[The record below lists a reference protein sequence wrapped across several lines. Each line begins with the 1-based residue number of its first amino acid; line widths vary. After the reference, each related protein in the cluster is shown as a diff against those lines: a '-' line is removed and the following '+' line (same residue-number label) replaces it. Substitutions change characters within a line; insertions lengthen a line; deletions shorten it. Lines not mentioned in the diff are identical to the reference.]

1 MKNILLSTF
10 FAVLITQFA
19 YAQKQDIKD
28 LYFDYLQVRMDADE
42 KPEAKT
48 KAIAL
53 LQRSSELTKTQLGNV
68 NYHLGR
74 LYEEDGEIEKAV
86 PYYEESIKITPGYYV
101 PYRALG
107 FMYYKK
113 CAELG
118 KKLIEIDKSV
128 NGNSY
133 KKAFDELKALSLKT
147 AKYLEKSQACDPDDE
162 TLDMIKV
169 LYKNLKDDKAL
180 TTIKDRLKALSA
192 DCVTLLED

>member
-1 MKNILLSTF
+1 MKNILLTTF
-10 FAVLITQFA
+10 FALLITQIT

-42 KPEAKT
+42 KPEAKV

-68 NYHLGR
+68 TYHLGR

-113 CAELG
+113 CVALNQ
-118 KKLIEIDKSV
+118 KLSGIDKAKDSD
-128 NGNSY
+128 GY
-133 KKAFDELKALSLKT
+133 KKALDELKKSSLKT

-162 TLDMIKV
+162 TLAMIKN
-169 LYKNLKDDKAL
+169 LYKNMKDDKAL
-180 TTIKDRLKALSA
+180 ATISDRLKALSS

>member
-86 PYYEESIKITPGYYV
+86 PYYESIKITPGYYV

-118 KKLIEIDKSV
+118 KKLSEIDKSV

-133 KKAFDELKALSLKT
+133 KKASDELKALSLKT

-180 TTIKDRLKALSA
+180 TTIRERLKALSA

>member
-1 MKNILLSTF
+1 MKNILLTAYLTLLLSS
-10 FAVLITQFA
+10 FAC
-19 YAQKQDIKD
+19 AQKQDIKD

-42 KPEAKT
+42 KPEAKA

-53 LQRSSELTKTQLGNV
+53 LQRSSELSKTQLGNV

-74 LYEEDGEIEKAV
+74 LYEEDGEIEKSV

-113 CAELG
+113 CKDLAQ
-118 KKLIEIDKSV
+118 KLTTINQSGTGTAGNKASEEFKS
-128 NGNSY
+128 
-133 KKAFDELKALSLKT
+133 LSLKT
-147 AKYLEKSQACDPDDE
+147 AKYLEKSQACDPDVE
-162 TLDMIKV
+162 TLGMIKA
-169 LYKNLKDDKAL
+169 LYKNIKDDRAL
-180 TTIKDRLKALSA
+180 ATLNDRLKALSA

>member
-118 KKLIEIDKSV
+118 KKLSEIDKSV
-128 NGNSY
+128 NENLY
-133 KKAFDELKALSLKT
+133 KKASEELKALRLKT

-180 TTIKDRLKALSA
+180 TTIRERLKALSA

>member
-1 MKNILLSTF
+1 MKNILLTTF
-10 FAVLITQFA
+10 FALLITQIT

-53 LQRSSELTKTQLGNV
+53 LDRSSELTKTQLGNV
-68 NYHLGR
+68 SYHLGR
-74 LYEEDGEIEKAV
+74 LYEEDGEIDKSV
-86 PYYEESIKITPGYYV
+86 PYYEESIRITPGYYV

-113 CAELG
+113 CADLSQ
-118 KKLIEIDKSV
+118 KLNGIDKAKDSD
-128 NGNSY
+128 GY
-133 KKAFDELKALSLKT
+133 KKASDELKALSLKT

-162 TLDMIKV
+162 IFAMIKN
-169 LYKNLKDDKAL
+169 LYKNLKDNNAL
-180 TTIKDRLKALSA
+180 ATLNDRLKALSA